1 MRRALPVF
9 LAVATIALASTAASA
24 RADLFQGLLGGGCGS
39 TSPVFAPWGDA
50 SDYYFAHNGGFESG
64 AYGWSLSGGA
74 SVVGGNDPFA
84 LSGPGSASLR
94 LPKGASATINVCYGL
109 TYPAVRF
116 VGGGV
121 DGTATIHVR
130 VVSHS
135 LLGIV
140 SILDG
145 GTFQVA
151 DGWDAAPKL
160 STLFSAVAAL
170 VGTKSMSLVIS
181 SDSGTAQID
190 DVYVDPFLSK

>member
-1 MRRALPVF
+1 MAARLRYLVPALVAAAAF
-9 LAVATIALASTAASA
+9 AVPAANA
-24 RADLFQGLLGGGCGS
+24 GLIGNLLNNCPSGGVQ
-39 TSPVFAPWGDA
+39 VFAPWGDTNNYLPA
-50 SDYYFAHNGGFESG
+50 PNGGFEFGST
-64 AYGWSLSGGA
+64 GWSLSGGA